1 MLVRHTR
8 LCIVSSKERYNLC
21 SSIQKLVVDQKP
33 GLIERLYEWPCI
45 SLIIITRQF
54 CLSIFF
60 VLVSNAQNTNN
71 IVIKYFQID
80 KFA

>member
-33 GLIERLYEWPCI
+33 GLIERRCEVVYF
-45 SLIIITRQF
+45 TT
-54 CLSIFF
+54 SI
-60 VLVSNAQNTNN
+60 
-71 IVIKYFQID
+71 K
-80 KFA
+80 